1 MRDMIWRPAL
11 LLSMALPAMAGDALT
26 EQSFRSNMGFP
37 AALTLSYRNLD
48 CRNVSFREF
57 AEEMSQPL
65 VHADVDRAAD
75 GKSATLTARIRGKP
89 RCESPYP
96 PVTEMPPFALKDLAG
111 KTVSHSSLRGKPTLL
126 SFYYATCVPCIREV
140 EPLNQFAA
148 ARPQI
153 NFLAVTFDDPEVA
166 RAFVNRFGLRWRV
179 VPDAR
184 EFIERVRIK
193 SYPTVALFAADGR
206 LLGMKTGGARDELEA
221 ANVQPQLARW
231 MDGLLRVDG
240 DGRASR

>member
-1 MRDMIWRPAL
+1 MRAMTWRLVL
-11 LLSMALPAMAGDALT
+11 LPLFAQPVMAEGALT
-26 EQSFRSNMGFP
+26 ENAFRARMGFP
-37 AALTLSYRNLD
+37 ATLALSYRNLE
-48 CRNVSFREF
+48 CKTVSFRDF
-57 AEEMSQPL
+57 ADEMAQPL

-75 GKSATLTARIRGKP
+75 GKAATLTARIRGKP

-96 PVTEMPPFALKDLAG
+96 PVTELPPFALRDLAG
-111 KTVSHSSLRGKPTLL
+111 KTVSHTNLRGKPTLL

-148 ARPQI
+148 ARPQM
-153 NFLAVTFDDPEVA
+153 NFLAVTFDDPDVA
-166 RAFVNRFGLRWRV
+166 RAFVKRFGLRWRV

-231 MDGLLRVDG
+231 MDGLLRADG
-240 DGRASR
+240 GSAATP